1 MRRLAALAA
10 RHWRATLLVWLAL
23 VAISAVAAPDFTQV
37 ATYDDN
43 AFLPT
48 GADSIRGA
56 ELMREGWPDDNFTA
70 SAVLVFLR
78 EDGRI
83 GRQDE
88 DYARDLIAWL
98 RSEQAPEGL
107 GRTVTHLDDP
117 DLADALTSRDG
128 QAMLVIAGLDV
139 PPFSPPGHEVVHGL
153 RARIRETAPPEGLDV
168 LVSGAAGIALDE
180 NVAIEA
186 SVARTELLT
195 VILVVVLVLWVL
207 RSPVAALVPL
217 ITVGGAYAVSLAVVG
232 TLARLGMDVSYLF
245 QMFAIVIVFGAGT
258 DYALLILARYQEELV
273 GRADAADTEG
283 RSRKL
288 ATTMLVL
295 AGVLASTAASTMV
308 GFSAQIVAQFGLFR
322 TMGPALAIAVFIT
335 LLAGLTLTP
344 AIMRLF
350 GRWLFWP
357 GDLVTGRG
365 VHGAHGSGRAVAEG
379 EAVLDVEAVETVR
392 REPGLEPGERA

>member
-1 MRRLAALAA
+1 MRRLAASAA
-10 RHWRATLLVWLAL
+10 RHWRVTLLVWLAL
-23 VAISAVAAPDFTQV
+23 AAVSVVAGPDFTEV

-78 EDGRI
+78 DDGPLGDRD
-83 GRQDE
+83 RA
-88 DYARDLIAWL
+88 YARELVAWA
-98 RSEQAPEGL
+98 RSGDAPEGL
-107 GRTVTHLDDP
+107 GRVVTHLEEP
-117 DLADALTSRDG
+117 ELEGAQASRDE
-128 QAMLVIAGLDV
+128 QAMIVVAGLEV
-139 PPFSPPGHEVVHGL
+139 PPFSPPGHEVVLGL
-153 RARIRETAPPEGLDV
+153 RARIAREAPPDGLDV
-168 LVSGAAGIALDE
+168 LVSGAAGIAYDE
-180 NVAIEA
+180 HTAIEA

-217 ITVGGAYAVSLAVVG
+217 LTVGGAYAVALAVVG

-258 DYALLILARYQEELV
+258 DYALLILARYQEELA
-273 GRADAADTEG
+273 GRADAGDTEG
-283 RSRKL
+283 RARKL

-308 GFSAQIVAQFGLFR
+308 GFSAQVVAQFGLFR

-357 GDLVTGRG
+357 GDL
-365 VHGAHGSGRAVAEG
+365 
-379 EAVLDVEAVETVR
+379 
-392 REPGLEPGERA
+392 GERA